1 MKRNRVLRV
10 KNPIKQHKNAIT
22 RTRILNFL
30 MTFTVCMSMPLI
42 CFAAGEDFFDSFVVE
57 LCKWVRRAGMLV
69 MLFGGIKLAMGWH
82 SNTEEEKIQ
91 GLKTLVAG
99 GMVIAIASAPDMFG
113 L

>member
-1 MKRNRVLRV
+1 MKKILEV
-10 KNPIKQHKNAIT
+10 KNPIKENQKMRN
-22 RTRILNFL
+22 RTRILNFV
-30 MTFTVCMSMPLI
+30 MTFLICMSMPLI

-69 MLFGGIKLAMGWH
+69 MLFGGIKLAMGWQ

>member
-1 MKRNRVLRV
+1 MKKILEV
-10 KNPIKQHKNAIT
+10 KNPIKENQKMRN
-22 RTRILNFL
+22 RTRILNFV
-30 MTFTVCMSMPLI
+30 MTFLIYMSMPLI

>member
-1 MKRNRVLRV
+1 MKKILEV
-10 KNPIKQHKNAIT
+10 KNPIKENQKMRN
-22 RTRILNFL
+22 RTQILNFV
-30 MTFTVCMSMPLI
+30 MTFLICMSMPLI

>member
-1 MKRNRVLRV
+1 MKKILEV
-10 KNPIKQHKNAIT
+10 KNPIKENQKMRN
-22 RTRILNFL
+22 RTRILNFV
-30 MTFTVCMSMPLI
+30 MTFLICMSMPLI

-99 GMVIAIASAPDMFG
+99 GMVITIASAPDMFG

>member
-1 MKRNRVLRV
+1 MNKILKV
-10 KNPIKQHKNAIT
+10 KNPIKENQKVKK
-22 RTRILNFL
+22 RTQILNFL
-30 MTFTVCMSMPLI
+30 MIFSICMCMPLI
-42 CFAAGEDFFDSFVVE
+42 CFAAGEDFFDNFVTE

-69 MLFGGIKLAMGWH
+69 MLFGGIKLAVGWH

>member
-1 MKRNRVLRV
+1 MKRNKVLRV
-10 KNPIKQHKNAIT
+10 KNPIKKHQNAIT

-30 MTFTVCMSMPLI
+30 MTFTICMSMPLI
-42 CFAAGEDFFDSFVVE
+42 CFAAGEDFFDNFVIE

>member
-1 MKRNRVLRV
+1 MKKILEV
-10 KNPIKQHKNAIT
+10 KNPIKENQKMRN
-22 RTRILNFL
+22 RTRILNFV
-30 MTFTVCMSMPLI
+30 MTFLICMSMPLV
-42 CFAAGEDFFDSFVVE
+42 CFAAGEDFFDGFVVE

>member
-1 MKRNRVLRV
+1 MKKILEV
-10 KNPIKQHKNAIT
+10 KNPIKENQKMRN
-22 RTRILNFL
+22 RTRILNFV
-30 MTFTVCMSMPLI
+30 MTFLICMSMPLI
-42 CFAAGEDFFDSFVVE
+42 CFAAGEDFFDSLVVE